1 MHKLFCSFSVII
13 QSTGAFLRG
22 KRSGRQNTLRTFSA
36 KTEYF
41 RSSNLS
47 INDALAKICIDAA
60 KKCLSN
66 GFRTVFEHKTC
77 TKTTFGKTC
86 QCARLRQLPLAD
98 LSNGPWIR
106 SRVRAGYLP
115 ALIVRK
121 LVVHKTW
128 QYNVF
133 LSFSF
138 HFGDKIGVIPSS
150 KLIVR
155 H

>member
-1 MHKLFCSFSVII
+1 M
-13 QSTGAFLRG
+13 
-22 KRSGRQNTLRTFSA
+22 N
-36 KTEYF
+36 
-41 RSSNLS
+41 
-47 INDALAKICIDAA
+47 AA
-60 KKCLSN
+60 KEFLSS
-66 GFRTVFEHKTC
+66 GFRTVFEHKTY
-77 TKTTFGKTC
+77 TKTTLGKTC
-86 QCARLRQLPLAD
+86 QRARLGIFRQLPLAD

-106 SRVRAGYLP
+106 SCVRAGYLP
-115 ALIVRK
+115 TLVVRK

-155 H
+155 HWIHTWRPISTLTPLTQWKSETLSTAIGCAHRYTMYDLIDMFIFWLNIM